1 MAQHDS
7 TTVSLFDP
15 ITVGAMRLPNRI
27 FMAPLTRNRA
37 NHADDAPRPLNA
49 EYYAQRASAGLLIAE
64 ATQITPQG
72 KGYAFTPGIYS
83 DAQIAGWKDV
93 TNAVHAAGGHIVLQL
108 WHVGRISHP
117 SLQPGGALPVGPSA
131 VAFTSQVFDG
141 KGFVDCVMP
150 RALEASEL
158 PGIVADYVR
167 AANNAIAAGFDG
179 VEIHSANGYL
189 LDEFLRDGANQRTD
203 EYGGSIENRVRFPLE
218 VVRAVVDAIGKDR
231 VGIRISPVTPFG
243 DLRDSTPAQTF
254 GHYVD
259 ELAKTGIAY
268 LHVIEGS
275 TGGARDLPGVDYAD
289 LRARF
294 PGPYIANNGYDR
306 ALALDSVASGR
317 VDAVAFGRL
326 YIANPDLVERLRENA
341 PLNEPDGTTFYGGD
355 AKGYTDYPTLATSG
369 ARA

>member
-1 MAQHDS
+1 MAQS
-7 TTVSLFDP
+7 NPKTVSLFDP
-15 ITVGAMRLPNRI
+15 ITIGAMKLPNRI

-37 NHADDAPRPLNA
+37 NHADDAPRPINA
-49 EYYAQRASAGLLIAE
+49 EYYAQRAGAGLLISE

-83 DAQIAGWKDV
+83 GAQIAGWKAV
-93 TNAVHAAGGHIVLQL
+93 TDAVHAKGGHIVMQL

-117 SLQPGGALPVGPSA
+117 RLQPGGALPVGPSA
-131 VAFTSQVFDG
+131 IAFKSQVFDG
-141 KGFVDCVMP
+141 EGFVDCVTP
-150 RALEASEL
+150 RALDASEL
-158 PGIVADYVR
+158 PGIVSDYVR
-167 AANNAIAAGFDG
+167 AAQNAIAAGFDG

-203 EYGGSIENRVRFPLE
+203 AYGGSIENRVRFPLE
-218 VVRAVVDAIGKDR
+218 VVRAVVDAVGRDR

-243 DLRDSTPAQTF
+243 DIGDSTPALTF
-254 GHYVD
+254 GYYVD
-259 ELAKTGIAY
+259 ELAKTGIAF

-275 TGGARDLPGVDYAD
+275 TGGPRDVPGIDYAD

-294 PGPYIANNGYDR
+294 PGAYIGNNGYDR
-306 ALALDSVASGR
+306 ALALESVASGR

-326 YIANPDLVERLRENA
+326 YIANPDHVERLRDDTQ
-341 PLNEPDGTTFYGGD
+341 LTEPDGTTFYGGD
-355 AKGYTDYPTLATSG
+355 EKGYTDYPTLETSG